1 MLKKT
6 LVTLLFLYVLLL
18 IGFYF
23 FQEKV
28 IFQSKKLNKNY
39 AFDFPHKFEEV
50 NLNATDSAL
59 INALHFKVENPKGIL
74 LYFHGN
80 KGNLKRWGTI
90 VLPYTNYNYDVFVID
105 YRGYGKSNGMRSEKM
120 MYDDSQVAYEYLKKR
135 FNENK
140 IVVYGRSIG
149 ATFATFVA
157 AQNNPKHL
165 VLEAP
170 FYSLIS
176 TMRSQFWPVPYDLLL
191 KYKFQSFELI
201 PKVTAPTIIFH
212 GDKDSLIP
220 IEFGKKLYE
229 ASNTEIA
236 EFIILKDGTHHNLT
250 TFESYKEK
258 LETILD

>member
-1 MLKKT
+1 MT
-6 LVTLLFLYVLLL
+6 
-18 IGFYF
+18 I
-23 FQEKV
+23 E
-28 IFQSKKLNKNY
+28 
-39 AFDFPHKFEEV
+39 
-50 NLNATDSAL
+50 AT
-59 INALHFKVENPKGIL
+59 E
-74 LYFHGN
+74 
-80 KGNLKRWGTI
+80 
-90 VLPYTNYNYDVFVID
+90 
-105 YRGYGKSNGMRSEKM
+105 KSNGIRSEKM
-120 MYDDSQVAYEYLKKR
+120 MYDDAQVAYEYLKKS

-140 IVVYGRSIG
+140 IIVYGRSLG

-157 AQNNPKHL
+157 SQNNPKQL

-176 TMRSQFWPVPYDLLL
+176 TMRSKFRLLPYDMLL

-201 PKVTAPTIIFH
+201 PKVTTPTIIFH

-220 IEFGKKLYE
+220 IKFGKKLYE
-229 ASNTEIA
+229 ASNTKIA